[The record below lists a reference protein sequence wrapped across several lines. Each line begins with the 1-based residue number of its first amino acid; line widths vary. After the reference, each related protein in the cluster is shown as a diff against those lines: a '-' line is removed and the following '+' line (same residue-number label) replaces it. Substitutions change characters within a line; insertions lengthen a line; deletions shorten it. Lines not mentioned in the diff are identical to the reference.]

1 MLSTSS
7 HAHARAP
14 IGHPCSRRT
23 HRARDSEASAL
34 DASALA
40 AARRTQTS
48 RHRARWMPA
57 ATTARD
63 VTTRA
68 HPRASKRAK
77 AKRAPDPGHPKRKYT
92 VDERLAH
99 KGVDVERMRSGGS
112 TTTST
117 PERGVF
123 ACDVPSGTEV
133 CELVAELDFRQDA
146 EGWPAQGS
154 DAWWFA
160 RASVLTASDV
170 GKVLGIDARDKHGA
184 DGVLEKKLRI
194 RARERELEAKGLS
207 ELEKELSADS
217 SSSVSHQT
225 NDKEQ
230 KQKKRTKR
238 KGSSWKGPP
247 AVVHGNTYESEALA
261 HYEAVHGTKCFTFGL
276 KIHDAYFWL
285 GASPDGVHPH
295 GRIVEIKCPYSR
307 PIVPVKRALEHMAQ
321 IQILLEC
328 FDMDT
333 CDFVQYKP
341 AGRGRGRSG
350 DLDAP
355 AYLCESIPRDRE
367 WFAANLPA
375 LEKFAQRL
383 PTPSL

>member
-1 MLSTSS
+1 M
-7 HAHARAP
+7 AP
-14 IGHPCSRRT
+14 MAMT
-23 HRARDSEASAL
+23 
-34 DASALA
+34 
-40 AARRTQTS
+40 
-48 RHRARWMPA
+48 M
-57 ATTARD
+57 ARD

-99 KGVDVERMRSGGS
+99 KGVDVKRMRSGGS

-117 PERGVF
+117 TTAEREVF
-123 ACDVPSGTEV
+123 ACDVPSGMEV

-217 SSSVSHQT
+217 SASASHQT
-225 NDKEQ
+225 NDEEQ
-230 KQKKRTKR
+230 KQKKKTKR
-238 KGSSWKGPP
+238 KGNSWKGPP

-328 FDMDT
+328 FDMET

-375 LEKFAQRL
+375 LEKFASRL
-383 PTPSL
+383 PTP

>member
-1 MLSTSS
+1 
-7 HAHARAP
+7 
-14 IGHPCSRRT
+14 
-23 HRARDSEASAL
+23 
-34 DASALA
+34 
-40 AARRTQTS
+40 
-48 RHRARWMPA
+48 MPA
-57 ATTARD
+57 TTPTAAMTTTARD

-117 PERGVF
+117 STAEREVF

-194 RARERELEAKGLS
+194 RARERELEAKRLS
-207 ELEKELSADS
+207 ELERELSADS
-217 SSSVSHQT
+217 SASASASHQT
-225 NDKEQ
+225 NDEEQ
-230 KQKKRTKR
+230 KQKKKTKR
-238 KGSSWKGPP
+238 KGNSWKGPP

-328 FDMDT
+328 FDMET

-375 LEKFAQRL
+375 LEKFASRL
-383 PTPSL
+383 PTP